1 VPWLNVRSTFT
12 HPSGTPEG
20 APGQQSR
27 AGANAQDDRKGLGT
41 AVRKLANEHLDHL
54 PRSEVVDVFPALAGP
69 LPGSLHMRWAFRTP
83 AMQTCSG
90 SQNLIDGGDFRVDRA
105 IRGHRQKWVD
115 ASLMSAFVVR

>member
-1 VPWLNVRSTFT
+1 MLCPQSGPYYRRWLGVERASVPWLNVRSTFT

-41 AVRKLANEHLDHL
+41 AVRKPANEHLDHL

-90 SQNLIDGGDFRVDRA
+90 
-105 IRGHRQKWVD
+105 GHKT
-115 ASLMSAFVVR
+115 